1 MSTELRQLK
10 LALANDKRY
19 QRLKMAFST
28 LPIFMIDV
36 DALMDEA
43 MFLDTQ
49 REIKLLN
56 NANPD
61 FIDRMIRAGL
71 KDQAHRSRL
80 AQIYAESIRS
90 RKTVEASLDAFT
102 SYALIHYKDMLSVYR
117 SLSER
122 QGALATILSS
132 EYKYLQSILTL
143 QSMLTTIMEDIDK
156 SYWALK
162 TIVEA
167 VKLVY
172 VPERNLS

>member
-1 MSTELRQLK
+1 MSSELRQFK
-10 LALANDKRY
+10 LALASDKRY
-19 QRLKMAFST
+19 QRLKTAFTT

-36 DALMDEA
+36 EALMDEV
-43 MFLDTQ
+43 MYLDTQ
-49 REIKLLN
+49 REIKTLT
-56 NANPD
+56 NATPD
-61 FIDRMIRAGL
+61 FVDRMIRAGL
-71 KDQAHRSRL
+71 KDQGHRSRL

-117 SLSER
+117 TLSEK
-122 QGALATILSS
+122 QSAVATILSV
-132 EYKYLQSILTL
+132 EHKYLQSIVTL
-143 QSMLTTIMEDIDK
+143 QSMLTTILEDIDK

-172 VPERNLS
+172 VPERNLN